1 MFYRKK
7 KELNK
12 TSVSKKN
19 LGGNFGSHNSTLSVL
34 QEQPTRDG
42 GLDVT
47 PPFPAS
53 LQDPQAPP
61 CPTTTCLLHP
71 RLATATNPPPVLGA
85 CLRRPTALSRH
96 ASAAGFP
103 LQAAGAWA
111 FSKTQGKGAS
121 LASSPTTEASEVGI
135 EVEDIPSLLRDV
147 ACFAEAVE
155 KLKEMVLGE
164 DRQIDNLSDRQLDR
178 RDLAQECL
186 GEVLRV
192 LRQVIGAYPLLNT
205 VETLTAAGTL
215 ISKVKGFSYKDSS
228 DMGKQD
234 FEKAIETMAVA
245 FSSSVSELLMGEV
258 DSSTL
263 LSLPLTERSRSMENL
278 YDLDSAQA
286 KDCQGRSD
294 QQDCCMLSGEQVDL
308 LLQCSEGGVDSALSY
323 AKAVSRYLKDV
334 ISYVEKR
341 TALEM
346 EFAKGL
352 QRLCQSCK
360 QSIAQPQM
368 PFFSIYSLA
377 LEQDLE
383 QSVGVQQTT
392 GSIHTVLQP
401 LMQCKQEHERRRR
414 ELGEQW
420 QRAQRK
426 LTDAESVMRKTRGS
440 YMIRCEE
447 YDKARGRAEEELQG
461 GAGGL
466 KALDRKKRL
475 EEEARTKAEEAEAVY
490 RACLSEA
497 EARHQEREQT
507 KGSTLRQIHDV
518 IRHTD
523 HTLRSCTVSYY
534 QLLHMQTAVLPVH
547 YQTLCESTKLYEP
560 GQQYAAHARHLHK
573 SPEDARHLYTS
584 TEDAR
589 HLYMSTEDAR
599 HLSNPEPA
607 AHYHFEP
614 YSSNHLSG
622 HTRHNSSNT
631 DVPISTETTPPTD
644 SPVSTETTPTTDS
657 PFSTE
662 TTPPTDSPISTE
674 TTSLTDSPISTETTP
689 TTDEDGGAEDGVTQ
703 RCGQGHQSHKS
714 WPSTMKDSDCLG
726 GVYGLESSS
735 TGHVPKASE
744 EEHDGNVTSFEQ
756 GTEPEVAAP
765 TGPFRNVGMSKAAKT
780 HRLRKLRTPAKCR
793 ECNSYVYFQGAEC
806 EECYLAC
813 HRRCLENLAIQCGH
827 KKLQGRL
834 SLFGRDFTQG
844 LGDPD
849 GVPLVIRKCITEIE
863 SRALRMKG
871 IYRVN
876 GVKTRVEK
884 LCQAFENG
892 KELVELSQAFPHD
905 ISNMLKLYLRQSLMG
920 LAKESLRSASPS
932 PDGGEVAGAAVL
944 ADLGAETPLEVLT
957 LVHSLRELM
966 LTELPQANTATLR
979 YIAQHL
985 RRVCECE
992 QENKMSPSNLGIVFG
1007 PTLMRPRPSGAT
1019 VALSSLVD
1027 YPHQARIVETLIVF
1041 YSTLFHDSSYG
1052 TPVSSL
1058 ALSQDGGGEEGRD
1071 CGGGGGV
1078 QGRDEGNKTD
1088 LKHHGGETPDNHT
1101 ERPVESD
1108 RGGTLSRSTH

>member
-1 MFYRKK
+1 MFSRKK

-12 TSVSKKN
+12 TSVLKKS
-19 LGGNFGSHNSTLSVL
+19 LGGNFGSHNSSLSVL
-34 QEQPTRDG
+34 QEQLTRDG
-42 GLDVT
+42 GLDV
-47 PPFPAS
+47 PLPLPAS
-53 LQDPQAPP
+53 LQDPP
-61 CPTTTCLLHP
+61 CPTTACLLRT
-71 RLATATNPPPVLGA
+71 RLATAASPSPVLGA

-96 ASAAGFP
+96 ASAAGLP

-121 LASSPTTEASEVGI
+121 WASSPTTEASDVGI

-155 KLKEMVLGE
+155 KLKEMVLWE

-228 DMGKQD
+228 AMGKQD

-278 YDLDSAQA
+278 YGLDSAQA

-294 QQDCCMLSGEQVDL
+294 QQHCC
-308 LLQCSEGGVDSALSY
+308 
-323 AKAVSRYLKDV
+323 K
-334 ISYVEKR
+334 
-341 TALEM
+341 M

-352 QRLCQSCK
+352 QRLCQSSK
-360 QSIAQPQM
+360 QSIAQM

-383 QSVGVQQTT
+383 QSVG
-392 GSIHTVLQP
+392 P

-426 LTDAESVMRKTRGS
+426 L
-440 YMIRCEE
+440 E
-447 YDKARGRAEEELQG
+447 YDKARGRVEEELQG
-461 GAGGL
+461 GGGGL

-475 EEEARTKAEEAEAVY
+475 EEEARIKAEEAEAVY
-490 RACLSEA
+490 RACISEA
-497 EARHQEREQT
+497 EAQHQEREQT

-534 QLLHMQTAVLPVH
+534 QLLHMQTAALPVH

-560 GQQYAAHARHLHK
+560 GQQYAAHARHLHN

-589 HLYMSTEDAR
+589 HLYTSTEDARHLYTSTEDAR

-607 AHYHFEP
+607 AHYRFKP
-614 YSSNHLSG
+614 YSSNQLSG
-622 HTRHNSSNT
+622 RTRHNSSNT
-631 DVPISTETTPPTD
+631 DAPISM
-644 SPVSTETTPTTDS
+644 ETTPTTDA
-657 PFSTE
+657 
-662 TTPPTDSPISTE
+662 PISTE
-674 TTSLTDSPISTETTP
+674 TIP
-689 TTDEDGGAEDGVTQ
+689 TTDEEGGAGDGVTQ
-703 RCGQGHQSHKS
+703 RHGQGHQSHKS
-714 WPSTMKDSDCLG
+714 WPSTMRDSDSLG

-735 TGHVPKASE
+735 TGHVTKANE
-744 EEHDGNVTSFEQ
+744 ELEEHDGNVTSFEQ
-756 GTEPEVAAP
+756 EPEMAVP
-765 TGPFRNVGMSKAAKT
+765 TVTFRNVGMSKAAKT
-780 HRLRKLRTPAKCR
+780 HRFRKLRTPAKCR

-813 HRRCLENLAIQCGH
+813 HRRCLESLAIQCGH

-834 SLFGRDFTQG
+834 LLFGRDFTQG

-849 GVPLVIRKCITEIE
+849 
-863 SRALRMKG
+863 
-871 IYRVN
+871 
-876 GVKTRVEK
+876 
-884 LCQAFENG
+884 
-892 KELVELSQAFPHD
+892 ELVELSQAFPHD
-905 ISNMLKLYLRQSLMG
+905 ISNMLKLYLRQLPEPILPFHLYPSLMG

-1019 VALSSLVD
+1019 VSLSSLVD

-1041 YSTLFHDSSYG
+1041 YSTLFHDCSNG
-1052 TPVSSL
+1052 TQVSPS
-1058 ALSQDGGGEEGRD
+1058 ALSQDGGEEEERD
-1071 CGGGGGV
+1071 CGGGA
-1078 QGRDEGNKTD
+1078 QGSIDKGDNRTD
-1088 LKHHGGETPDNHT
+1088 AK
-1101 ERPVESD
+1101 
-1108 RGGTLSRSTH
+1108 

>member
-1 MFYRKK
+1 MFNRKK

-19 LGGNFGSHNSTLSVL
+19 L
-34 QEQPTRDG
+34 
-42 GLDVT
+42 
-47 PPFPAS
+47 
-53 LQDPQAPP
+53 APP

-71 RLATATNPPPVLGA
+71 RLATATSPPPVLGA

-164 DRQIDNLSDRQLDR
+164 DRQLDR

-278 YDLDSAQA
+278 YGLDSAQA
-286 KDCQGRSD
+286 KDL
-294 QQDCCMLSGEQVDL
+294 LSGEQVDL

-426 LTDAESVMRKTRGS
+426 LTDAESGMRKTRGS

-490 RACLSEA
+490 RACISEA

-573 SPEDARHLYTS
+573 SPED
-584 TEDAR
+584 
-589 HLYMSTEDAR
+589 
-599 HLSNPEPA
+599 PA

-614 YSSNHLSG
+614 YSSNQLIRTFHYGASFE
-622 HTRHNSSNT
+622 SSL
-631 DVPISTETTPPTD
+631 VVCVLIE
-644 SPVSTETTPTTDS
+644 
-657 PFSTE
+657 
-662 TTPPTDSPISTE
+662 
-674 TTSLTDSPISTETTP
+674 
-689 TTDEDGGAEDGVTQ
+689 
-703 RCGQGHQSHKS
+703 GQGHQSHKS

-726 GVYGLESSS
+726 GVYG
-735 TGHVPKASE
+735 
-744 EEHDGNVTSFEQ
+744 
-756 GTEPEVAAP
+756 TEPEIAVP

-905 ISNMLKLYLRQSLMG
+905 ISNMLKLYLRQLPEPILPFHLYQSLMG

-932 PDGGEVAGAAVL
+932 PDGGEVAGTAVL

-1041 YSTLFHDSSYG
+1041 YSTLFHDSSYD
-1052 TPVSSL
+1052 TPVSPL
-1058 ALSQDGGGEEGRD
+1058 ALSQVRKYNYGPRESGRAVATKQIEEKDAYKNIYIHFFYLTRQ
-1071 CGGGGGV
+1071 V
-1078 QGRDEGNKTD
+1078 
-1088 LKHHGGETPDNHT
+1088 
-1101 ERPVESD
+1101 S
-1108 RGGTLSRSTH
+1108 

>member
-42 GLDVT
+42 GLDVP

-71 RLATATNPPPVLGA
+71 RLATATSPPPVLGA

-278 YDLDSAQA
+278 YGLDSAQA

-323 AKAVSRYLKDV
+323 AKAVSRYLKDI

-426 LTDAESVMRKTRGS
+426 LTDAESGMRKTRGS

-490 RACLSEA
+490 RACISEA

-560 GQQYAAHARHLHK
+560 GQQYAAHVRHLHK

-622 HTRHNSSNT
+622 HIRHNSSNT
-631 DVPISTETTPPTD
+631 DVPISMETTPPMD
-644 SPVSTETTPTTDS
+644 SPI
-657 PFSTE
+657 STE

-674 TTSLTDSPISTETTP
+674 TTPPTDSPISMETTPPTDSPISTETTPPTDSPISTETTP

-703 RCGQGHQSHKS
+703 RCGHI
-714 WPSTMKDSDCLG
+714 
-726 GVYGLESSS
+726 
-735 TGHVPKASE
+735 PKASE

-756 GTEPEVAAP
+756 GTEPEIAVP

-793 ECNSYVYFQGAEC
+793 GCNSYVYFQGAEC

-834 SLFGRDFTQG
+834 LLFGRDFTQG

-905 ISNMLKLYLRQSLMG
+905 ISNMLKLYLRQLPEPILPFHLYQSLMG

-1041 YSTLFHDSSYG
+1041 YSTLFHDSPYG
-1052 TPVSSL
+1052 TPVSPL
-1058 ALSQDGGGEEGRD
+1058 ALSQDSGGEEGRD
-1071 CGGGGGV
+1071 CGGGV

-1088 LKHHGGETPDNHT
+1088 LKHDGGETPDNHT

>member
-42 GLDVT
+42 GLDVP

-71 RLATATNPPPVLGA
+71 RLATATSPPPVLGA

-164 DRQIDNLSDRQLDR
+164 DRQLDR

-278 YDLDSAQA
+278 YGLDSAQA

-323 AKAVSRYLKDV
+323 AKAVSRYLKDI

-346 EFAKGL
+346 EFAKEHT
-352 QRLCQSCK
+352 QINTHTDIR
-360 QSIAQPQM
+360 M

-426 LTDAESVMRKTRGS
+426 LTDAESGMRKTRGS

-490 RACLSEA
+490 RACISEA

-560 GQQYAAHARHLHK
+560 GQQYAAHVRHLHK

-599 HLSNPEPA
+599 HLSNPETF
-607 AHYHFEP
+607 HYGASFE
-614 YSSNHLSG
+614 SSL
-622 HTRHNSSNT
+622 
-631 DVPISTETTPPTD
+631 VVCVLIE
-644 SPVSTETTPTTDS
+644 
-657 PFSTE
+657 
-662 TTPPTDSPISTE
+662 
-674 TTSLTDSPISTETTP
+674 
-689 TTDEDGGAEDGVTQ
+689 
-703 RCGQGHQSHKS
+703 GQGHQSHKS

-726 GVYGLESSS
+726 GVYGQESSS
-735 TGHVPKASE
+735 TG
-744 EEHDGNVTSFEQ
+744 
-756 GTEPEVAAP
+756 TEPEIAVP

-793 ECNSYVYFQGAEC
+793 GCNSYVYFQGAEC

-834 SLFGRDFTQG
+834 LLFGRDFTQG

-905 ISNMLKLYLRQSLMG
+905 ISNMLKLYLRQLPEPILPFHLYQSLMG

-1041 YSTLFHDSSYG
+1041 YSTLFHDSPYG
-1052 TPVSSL
+1052 TPVSPL
-1058 ALSQDGGGEEGRD
+1058 ALSQVSERLWVRQITTLRDQWNQTEE
-1071 CGGGGGV
+1071 
-1078 QGRDEGNKTD
+1078 EPSAAAPTD
-1088 LKHHGGETPDNHT
+1088 PLWT
-1101 ERPVESD
+1101 
-1108 RGGTLSRSTH
+1108 

>member
-19 LGGNFGSHNSTLSVL
+19 LGGHFGSHNSTLSVL

-42 GLDVT
+42 GLDVP
-47 PPFPAS
+47 PPFPVS
-53 LQDPQAPP
+53 PQDPQAPP

-71 RLATATNPPPVLGA
+71 RLATATSPPPVLGA

-96 ASAAGFP
+96 ASVAGFP

-121 LASSPTTEASEVGI
+121 LASSPTTEASEVSI

-164 DRQIDNLSDRQLDR
+164 DRQIDNLSDRQVDR

-215 ISKVKGFSYKDSS
+215 ISKVKGFSYKDNS

-278 YDLDSAQA
+278 YGLDSAQA

-323 AKAVSRYLKDV
+323 AKAVSRYLKDI

-426 LTDAESVMRKTRGS
+426 LTDAESGMRKTRGS

-447 YDKARGRAEEELQG
+447 YDKARGRAEEEQQG

-490 RACLSEA
+490 RACISEA

-584 TEDAR
+584 PEDARHSYTSTEDARHLYTSTEDARHLYTSTEDAR

-644 SPVSTETTPTTDS
+644 SPLSTETTPPTDS
-657 PFSTE
+657 PLSTE
-662 TTPPTDSPISTE
+662 TTPPTDSPISM
-674 TTSLTDSPISTETTP
+674 ETTP

-703 RCGQGHQSHKS
+703 RCG
-714 WPSTMKDSDCLG
+714 
-726 GVYGLESSS
+726 
-735 TGHVPKASE
+735 HVPKASE
-744 EEHDGNVTSFEQ
+744 EEHDGNITSFEQ
-756 GTEPEVAAP
+756 GTEPEIAVP

-806 EECYLAC
+806 DECYLAC

-905 ISNMLKLYLRQSLMG
+905 ISNMLKLYLRQ
-920 LAKESLRSASPS
+920 
-932 PDGGEVAGAAVL
+932 
-944 ADLGAETPLEVLT
+944 
-957 LVHSLRELM
+957 
-966 LTELPQANTATLR
+966 
-979 YIAQHL
+979 
-985 RRVCECE
+985 
-992 QENKMSPSNLGIVFG
+992 
-1007 PTLMRPRPSGAT
+1007 PRW
-1019 VALSSLVD
+1019 
-1027 YPHQARIVETLIVF
+1027 R
-1041 YSTLFHDSSYG
+1041 
-1052 TPVSSL
+1052 
-1058 ALSQDGGGEEGRD
+1058 
-1071 CGGGGGV
+1071 
-1078 QGRDEGNKTD
+1078 
-1088 LKHHGGETPDNHT
+1088 
-1101 ERPVESD
+1101 
-1108 RGGTLSRSTH
+1108 

>member
-12 TSVSKKN
+12 TSVSKKS
-19 LGGNFGSHNSTLSVL
+19 LGGNFGSHNSSLSVL

-42 GLDVT
+42 GLDV
-47 PPFPAS
+47 PLPFPAS

-71 RLATATNPPPVLGA
+71 RLATAASPPPVLGA

-121 LASSPTTEASEVGI
+121 LTSSPTTEASEVGI
-135 EVEDIPSLLRDV
+135 EVEDIPALLRDV

-278 YDLDSAQA
+278 YGLDSAQA

-341 TALEM
+341 TVLEM

-426 LTDAESVMRKTRGS
+426 QTDAESSMRKARGS
-440 YMIRCEE
+440 YVIRCEE

-490 RACLSEA
+490 RACISEA

-534 QLLHMQTAVLPVH
+534 QLLHMQTAALPVH

-573 SPEDARHLYTS
+573 SPEDARHLHKS
-584 TEDAR
+584 PEDAR
-589 HLYMSTEDAR
+589 HLYTSTEDAR
-599 HLSNPEPA
+599 HLSNPEPE

-622 HTRHNSSNT
+622 RTRHNSSNT

-644 SPVSTETTPTTDS
+644 A
-657 PFSTE
+657 
-662 TTPPTDSPISTE
+662 
-674 TTSLTDSPISTETTP
+674 PISTETTP
-689 TTDEDGGAEDGVTQ
+689 TTDEEGGAEDGVTQ
-703 RCGQGHQSHKS
+703 RCG
-714 WPSTMKDSDCLG
+714 
-726 GVYGLESSS
+726 
-735 TGHVPKASE
+735 HVPKANE
-744 EEHDGNVTSFEQ
+744 ELEEHDGNVTSFEQ
-756 GTEPEVAAP
+756 EPEMAVP

-813 HRRCLENLAIQCGH
+813 HRHCLESLAIQCGH

-905 ISNMLKLYLRQSLMG
+905 ISNMLKLYLRQLPEPIFPFHLYPSLMG

-985 RRVCECE
+985 CRVSECE

-1041 YSTLFHDSSYG
+1041 YSTLFHDGS
-1052 TPVSSL
+1052 PVSPL

-1071 CGGGGGV
+1071 
-1078 QGRDEGNKTD
+1078 KTESQHD
-1088 LKHHGGETPDNHT
+1088 GGETPDNHT

-1108 RGGTLSRSTH
+1108 

>member
-12 TSVSKKN
+12 TSVSKKS
-19 LGGNFGSHNSTLSVL
+19 LGGNFGSHNSSLSVL

-42 GLDVT
+42 GLDV
-47 PPFPAS
+47 PLPFPAS

-71 RLATATNPPPVLGA
+71 RLATAASPPPVLGA

-121 LASSPTTEASEVGI
+121 LAPSPTTEALEVGI
-135 EVEDIPSLLRDV
+135 EVEDIPALLRDV

-278 YDLDSAQA
+278 YGLDSAQA

-341 TALEM
+341 TVLEM

-360 QSIAQPQM
+360 QSIAQLQM

-426 LTDAESVMRKTRGS
+426 QTDAESSMRKARGS
-440 YMIRCEE
+440 YVIRCEE

-490 RACLSEA
+490 RACISEA

-534 QLLHMQTAVLPVH
+534 QLLHMQTAALPVH

-589 HLYMSTEDAR
+589 HL
-599 HLSNPEPA
+599 SNPEPV

-622 HTRHNSSNT
+622 RTRHNSSNT

-644 SPVSTETTPTTDS
+644 APISTDTTPTTYEES
-657 PFSTE
+657 
-662 TTPPTDSPISTE
+662 
-674 TTSLTDSPISTETTP
+674 
-689 TTDEDGGAEDGVTQ
+689 GAEDGVTQ
-703 RCGQGHQSHKS
+703 RCG
-714 WPSTMKDSDCLG
+714 
-726 GVYGLESSS
+726 
-735 TGHVPKASE
+735 HVPKANE
-744 EEHDGNVTSFEQ
+744 ELEEHDGNVTSFEQ
-756 GTEPEVAAP
+756 EPEMAVP

-813 HRRCLENLAIQCGH
+813 HRRCLESLAIQCGH

-863 SRALRMKG
+863 SRALMMKG

-905 ISNMLKLYLRQSLMG
+905 ISNMLKLYLRQLPEPIFPFHLYPSLMG

-944 ADLGAETPLEVLT
+944 ADLGAETPLEVLN

-966 LTELPQANTATLR
+966 LTELPHANTATLR

-985 RRVCECE
+985 CRVCECE

-1041 YSTLFHDSSYG
+1041 YSTLFHDGSNG
-1052 TPVSSL
+1052 TPVSPL
-1058 ALSQDGGGEEGRD
+1058 ALSQSQDGGGEEGRD
-1071 CGGGGGV
+1071 
-1078 QGRDEGNKTD
+1078 EGDKTD
-1088 LKHHGGETPDNHT
+1088 SQHDGGETPDNHT

-1108 RGGTLSRSTH
+1108 

>member
-12 TSVSKKN
+12 NSVSKKS
-19 LGGNFGSHNSTLSVL
+19 LGGNFGSNNSSLSVL

-42 GLDVT
+42 GLDV
-47 PPFPAS
+47 PLPFPAS

-61 CPTTTCLLHP
+61 CPTTPCLLHP
-71 RLATATNPPPVLGA
+71 RLATAASPPLVLGA
-85 CLRRPTALSRH
+85 CLRWPTALSRH

-121 LASSPTTEASEVGI
+121 LASSPTTEASEAGI

-164 DRQIDNLSDRQLDR
+164 DRQIDNFSDRQLDR

-228 DMGKQD
+228 DMGNQD

-278 YDLDSAQA
+278 YGSAQA

-294 QQDCCMLSGEQVDL
+294 QQDFRMLSGEQVDL
-308 LLQCSEGGVDSALSY
+308 LLHCSEGGLDSALSY

-401 LMQCKQEHERRRR
+401 LMQCKQENERRCR

-420 QRAQRK
+420 QRAQKK
-426 LTDAESVMRKTRGS
+426 LTDAESSMRKARGS

-475 EEEARTKAEEAEAVY
+475 EEEARTKAEEAEAAY
-490 RACLSEA
+490 RACISEA

-534 QLLHMQTAVLPVH
+534 QLLHMQTAALPVH

-560 GQQYAAHARHLHK
+560 GQQYAAHARHLHTSPEDARHLYK
-573 SPEDARHLYTS
+573 SPEDARHLHTSPEDARHLYTS

-589 HLYMSTEDAR
+589 HL
-599 HLSNPEPA
+599 SNPEPV

-614 YSSNHLSG
+614 YSNHLSG
-622 HTRHNSSNT
+622 PIRHNSSNT
-631 DVPISTETTPPTD
+631 DVPISTETTPPAD
-644 SPVSTETTPTTDS
+644 A
-657 PFSTE
+657 
-662 TTPPTDSPISTE
+662 
-674 TTSLTDSPISTETTP
+674 PISTETTP
-689 TTDEDGGAEDGVTQ
+689 TTDEEGGPEDGVTQ
-703 RCGQGHQSHKS
+703 RCG
-714 WPSTMKDSDCLG
+714 
-726 GVYGLESSS
+726 
-735 TGHVPKASE
+735 HVPKTNE
-744 EEHDGNVTSFEQ
+744 ELEEHDGNGTLFEQ
-756 GTEPEVAAP
+756 GTEPEMAIP
-765 TGPFRNVGMSKAAKT
+765 IGPFRNVGMSKAAKT
-780 HRLRKLRTPAKCR
+780 HHLRKLRTPAKCR

-813 HRRCLENLAIQCGH
+813 HRRCLESLAIQCGH

-905 ISNMLKLYLRQSLMG
+905 ISNMFKLYLRQLPEPILPFHLYPSLMG

-932 PDGGEVAGAAVL
+932 PVGGEVAGAAVL

-1041 YSTLFHDSSYG
+1041 YSTLFHDGSNG
-1052 TPVSSL
+1052 TTVSPS
-1058 ALSQDGGGEEGRD
+1058 ARARTVEGRD
-1071 CGGGGGV
+1071 CGGG
-1078 QGRDEGNKTD
+1078 DEGDKTD
-1088 LKHHGGETPDNHT
+1088 SQHDGGETPDNHT

-1108 RGGTLSRSTH
+1108 

>member
-19 LGGNFGSHNSTLSVL
+19 LGGNFGSHNSS
-34 QEQPTRDG
+34 EQPTRDG
-42 GLDVT
+42 GLDVP

-71 RLATATNPPPVLGA
+71 RLATATSPPPVLGA

-164 DRQIDNLSDRQLDR
+164 DRQLDR

-278 YDLDSAQA
+278 YGLDSAQA
-286 KDCQGRSD
+286 KDWSD

-426 LTDAESVMRKTRGS
+426 LTDAESGMRKTRGS

-490 RACLSEA
+490 RACISEA

-589 HLYMSTEDAR
+589 HL
-599 HLSNPEPA
+599 SNPEPA

-631 DVPISTETTPPTD
+631 DVPISTETTPP
-644 SPVSTETTPTTDS
+644 
-657 PFSTE
+657 
-662 TTPPTDSPISTE
+662 
-674 TTSLTDSPISTETTP
+674 TDSPISTETTP

-756 GTEPEVAAP
+756 GTEPEIAVP

-905 ISNMLKLYLRQSLMG
+905 ISNMLKLYLRQLPEPILPFHLYQSLMG

-932 PDGGEVAGAAVL
+932 PDGGEVAGTAVL

-1041 YSTLFHDSSYG
+1041 YSTLFHDSSYD
-1052 TPVSSL
+1052 TPVSPL
-1058 ALSQDGGGEEGRD
+1058 ALSQ
-1071 CGGGGGV
+1071 V
-1078 QGRDEGNKTD
+1078 S
-1088 LKHHGGETPDNHT
+1088 
-1101 ERPVESD
+1101 ERLWV
-1108 RGGTLSRSTH
+1108 

>member
-1 MFYRKK
+1 MFSRKK

-12 TSVSKKN
+12 TSVLKKS
-19 LGGNFGSHNSTLSVL
+19 LGGNFGSHNSSLSVL
-34 QEQPTRDG
+34 QEQLTRDG
-42 GLDVT
+42 GLDV
-47 PPFPAS
+47 PLPLPAS
-53 LQDPQAPP
+53 LQDPP
-61 CPTTTCLLHP
+61 CPTTACLLRT
-71 RLATATNPPPVLGA
+71 RLATAASPSPVLGA

-96 ASAAGFP
+96 ASAAGLP

-121 LASSPTTEASEVGI
+121 WASSPTTEASDVGI

-155 KLKEMVLGE
+155 KLKEMVLWE

-228 DMGKQD
+228 AMGKQD

-278 YDLDSAQA
+278 YGLDSAQA

-294 QQDCCMLSGEQVDL
+294 QQHCCMLSGEQVDL

-323 AKAVSRYLKDV
+323 AKAVSRYMKDV

-341 TALEM
+341 SALEM

-352 QRLCQSCK
+352 QRLCQSSK

-426 LTDAESVMRKTRGS
+426 LTDAESSMRKARGS
-440 YMIRCEE
+440 YVIRCEE
-447 YDKARGRAEEELQG
+447 YDKARGRVEEELQG
-461 GAGGL
+461 GGGGL

-475 EEEARTKAEEAEAVY
+475 EEEARIKAEEAEAVY
-490 RACLSEA
+490 RACISEA
-497 EARHQEREQT
+497 EAQHQEREQT

-534 QLLHMQTAVLPVH
+534 QLLHMQTAALPVH

-560 GQQYAAHARHLHK
+560 GQQYAAHARHLHN

-589 HLYMSTEDAR
+589 HLYTSTEDTRHLYTSTEDAR

-607 AHYHFEP
+607 AHYRFKP
-614 YSSNHLSG
+614 YSSNQLSG
-622 HTRHNSSNT
+622 RTRHNSSNT
-631 DVPISTETTPPTD
+631 DAPISM
-644 SPVSTETTPTTDS
+644 ETTPTTDA
-657 PFSTE
+657 
-662 TTPPTDSPISTE
+662 PISTE
-674 TTSLTDSPISTETTP
+674 TIP
-689 TTDEDGGAEDGVTQ
+689 TTDEEGGAGDGVTQ
-703 RCGQGHQSHKS
+703 RHGQGHQSHKS
-714 WPSTMKDSDCLG
+714 WPSTMRDSDSLG

-735 TGHVPKASE
+735 TGHVTKANE
-744 EEHDGNVTSFEQ
+744 ELEEHDGNVTSFEQ
-756 GTEPEVAAP
+756 EPEMAVP
-765 TGPFRNVGMSKAAKT
+765 TVTFRNVGMSKAAKT
-780 HRLRKLRTPAKCR
+780 HRFRKLRTPAKCR

-813 HRRCLENLAIQCGH
+813 HRRCLESLAIQCGH

-834 SLFGRDFTQG
+834 LLFGRDFTQG

-863 SRALRMKG
+863 SRALSMKG

-905 ISNMLKLYLRQSLMG
+905 ISNMLKLYLRQLPEPILPFHLYPSLMG

-1019 VALSSLVD
+1019 VSLSSLVD

-1041 YSTLFHDSSYG
+1041 YSTLFHDCSNG
-1052 TPVSSL
+1052 TQVSPS
-1058 ALSQDGGGEEGRD
+1058 ALSQDGGEEEERD
-1071 CGGGGGV
+1071 CGGGA
-1078 QGRDEGNKTD
+1078 QGSIDKGDNRTD
-1088 LKHHGGETPDNHT
+1088 AK
-1101 ERPVESD
+1101 
-1108 RGGTLSRSTH
+1108 

>member
-1 MFYRKK
+1 MFNRKK

-19 LGGNFGSHNSTLSVL
+19 LVGNFGSHNSSLSVL

-42 GLDVT
+42 GLDVP

-71 RLATATNPPPVLGA
+71 RLATATSPPPVLGA

-278 YDLDSAQA
+278 YGLDSAQA

-426 LTDAESVMRKTRGS
+426 LTDAESGMRKTRGS

-490 RACLSEA
+490 RACISEA

-589 HLYMSTEDAR
+589 HL
-599 HLSNPEPA
+599 SNPEPA

-644 SPVSTETTPTTDS
+644 SPI
-657 PFSTE
+657 STE

-674 TTSLTDSPISTETTP
+674 TMP

-703 RCGQGHQSHKS
+703 RC
-714 WPSTMKDSDCLG
+714 
-726 GVYGLESSS
+726 
-735 TGHVPKASE
+735 GHVPKASE

-756 GTEPEVAAP
+756 GTEPEIAVP

-905 ISNMLKLYLRQSLMG
+905 ISNMLKLYLRQLPEPILPFHLYQSLMG

-932 PDGGEVAGAAVL
+932 PDGGEVAGTAVL

-1041 YSTLFHDSSYG
+1041 YSTLFHDSSYD
-1052 TPVSSL
+1052 TPVSPL
-1058 ALSQDGGGEEGRD
+1058 ALSQ
-1071 CGGGGGV
+1071 V
-1078 QGRDEGNKTD
+1078 S
-1088 LKHHGGETPDNHT
+1088 
-1101 ERPVESD
+1101 ERLWV
-1108 RGGTLSRSTH
+1108 

>member
-42 GLDVT
+42 GMDVP
-47 PPFPAS
+47 PPFPVS

-71 RLATATNPPPVLGA
+71 RLATATSPPPVLGA

-103 LQAAGAWA
+103 LEAAGAWA

-192 LRQVIGAYPLLNT
+192 LRQVIGVYPLLNT

-278 YDLDSAQA
+278 YGLDSAQA

-323 AKAVSRYLKDV
+323 AKAVSRYLKDI

-426 LTDAESVMRKTRGS
+426 LTDAESGMRKTRGS

-490 RACLSEA
+490 RACISEA

-622 HTRHNSSNT
+622 HIRHNSSNT

-644 SPVSTETTPTTDS
+644 SPI
-657 PFSTE
+657 STE
-662 TTPPTDSPISTE
+662 TTPP
-674 TTSLTDSPISTETTP
+674 TDSPISTETTP

-726 GVYGLESSS
+726 GVYGLESSC

-756 GTEPEVAAP
+756 GTEPEIAIP

-793 ECNSYVYFQGAEC
+793 ECNSYAYFQGAEC

-844 LGDPD
+844 LGDPE

-905 ISNMLKLYLRQSLMG
+905 ISNMLKLYLRQLPEPILPFHLYQSLMG

-1052 TPVSSL
+1052 TPVSPL

-1088 LKHHGGETPDNHT
+1088 LIHDGGETPDNHT

-1108 RGGTLSRSTH
+1108 

>member
-42 GLDVT
+42 GLDVP

-71 RLATATNPPPVLGA
+71 RLATATSPPPVLGA

-278 YDLDSAQA
+278 YGLDSAQA
-286 KDCQGRSD
+286 KDCQGR
-294 QQDCCMLSGEQVDL
+294 MLSGEQVDL

-323 AKAVSRYLKDV
+323 AKAVSRYLKDI

-426 LTDAESVMRKTRGS
+426 LTDAESGMRKTRGS

-490 RACLSEA
+490 RACISEA

-560 GQQYAAHARHLHK
+560 GQQYAAHVRHLHK
-573 SPEDARHLYTS
+573 K
-584 TEDAR
+584 
-589 HLYMSTEDAR
+589 
-599 HLSNPEPA
+599 PA

-614 YSSNHLSG
+614 YSSNQLEPRSKIRTFHYGASFE
-622 HTRHNSSNT
+622 SSL
-631 DVPISTETTPPTD
+631 VVCVLIE
-644 SPVSTETTPTTDS
+644 
-657 PFSTE
+657 
-662 TTPPTDSPISTE
+662 
-674 TTSLTDSPISTETTP
+674 
-689 TTDEDGGAEDGVTQ
+689 
-703 RCGQGHQSHKS
+703 GQGHQSHKS

-726 GVYGLESSS
+726 GVYGQESSS
-735 TGHVPKASE
+735 TG
-744 EEHDGNVTSFEQ
+744 
-756 GTEPEVAAP
+756 TEPEIAVP

-793 ECNSYVYFQGAEC
+793 GCNSYVYFQGAEC

-834 SLFGRDFTQG
+834 LLFGRDFTQG

-905 ISNMLKLYLRQSLMG
+905 ISNMLKLYLRQLPEPILPFHLYQSLMG

-1041 YSTLFHDSSYG
+1041 YSTLFHDSPYG
-1052 TPVSSL
+1052 TPVSPL
-1058 ALSQDGGGEEGRD
+1058 ALSQ
-1071 CGGGGGV
+1071 V
-1078 QGRDEGNKTD
+1078 S
-1088 LKHHGGETPDNHT
+1088 
-1101 ERPVESD
+1101 ERLWV
-1108 RGGTLSRSTH
+1108 

>member
-19 LGGNFGSHNSTLSVL
+19 LGGHFGSHNSTLSVL

-42 GLDVT
+42 GLDVP
-47 PPFPAS
+47 PPFPVS
-53 LQDPQAPP
+53 PQDPQAPP

-71 RLATATNPPPVLGA
+71 RLATATSPPPVLGA

-96 ASAAGFP
+96 ASVAGFP

-121 LASSPTTEASEVGI
+121 LASSPTTEASEVSI

-164 DRQIDNLSDRQLDR
+164 DRQIDNLSDRQVDR

-215 ISKVKGFSYKDSS
+215 ISKVKGFSYKDNS

-278 YDLDSAQA
+278 YGLDSAQA

-323 AKAVSRYLKDV
+323 AKAVSRYLKDI

-426 LTDAESVMRKTRGS
+426 LTDAESGMRKTRGS

-447 YDKARGRAEEELQG
+447 YDKARGRAEEEQQG

-490 RACLSEA
+490 RACISEA

-584 TEDAR
+584 PEDARHSYTSTEDARHLYTSTEDARHLYTSTEDAR

-644 SPVSTETTPTTDS
+644 SPLSTETTPPTDS
-657 PFSTE
+657 PLSTE
-662 TTPPTDSPISTE
+662 TTPPTDSPISM
-674 TTSLTDSPISTETTP
+674 ETTP

-703 RCGQGHQSHKS
+703 RCG
-714 WPSTMKDSDCLG
+714 
-726 GVYGLESSS
+726 
-735 TGHVPKASE
+735 HVPKASE
-744 EEHDGNVTSFEQ
+744 EEHDGNITSFEQ
-756 GTEPEVAAP
+756 GTEPEIAVP

-806 EECYLAC
+806 DECYLAC

-920 LAKESLRSASPS
+920 LAKESLRSVSPS
-932 PDGGEVAGAAVL
+932 PDGGEVARAAVL

-1052 TPVSSL
+1052 TPVSPL

-1088 LKHHGGETPDNHT
+1088 LKHDGGETPDNHT

>member
-1 MFYRKK
+1 MFNRKK

-19 LGGNFGSHNSTLSVL
+19 L
-34 QEQPTRDG
+34 
-42 GLDVT
+42 
-47 PPFPAS
+47 
-53 LQDPQAPP
+53 APP

-71 RLATATNPPPVLGA
+71 RLATATSPPPVLGA

-164 DRQIDNLSDRQLDR
+164 DRQLDR

-278 YDLDSAQA
+278 YGLDSAQA
-286 KDCQGRSD
+286 KDCQGR
-294 QQDCCMLSGEQVDL
+294 MLSGEQVDL

-426 LTDAESVMRKTRGS
+426 LTDAESGMRKTRGS

-490 RACLSEA
+490 RACISEA

-573 SPEDARHLYTS
+573 SPED
-584 TEDAR
+584 
-589 HLYMSTEDAR
+589 
-599 HLSNPEPA
+599 PA

-614 YSSNHLSG
+614 YSSNQLIRTFHYGASFE
-622 HTRHNSSNT
+622 SSL
-631 DVPISTETTPPTD
+631 VVCVLIE
-644 SPVSTETTPTTDS
+644 
-657 PFSTE
+657 
-662 TTPPTDSPISTE
+662 
-674 TTSLTDSPISTETTP
+674 
-689 TTDEDGGAEDGVTQ
+689 
-703 RCGQGHQSHKS
+703 GQGHQSHKS

-735 TGHVPKASE
+735 I
-744 EEHDGNVTSFEQ
+744 
-756 GTEPEVAAP
+756 GTEPEIAVP

-905 ISNMLKLYLRQSLMG
+905 ISNMLKLYLRQLPEPILPFHLYQSLMG

-932 PDGGEVAGAAVL
+932 PDGGEVAGTAVL

-1041 YSTLFHDSSYG
+1041 YSTLFHDSSYD
-1052 TPVSSL
+1052 TPVSPL
-1058 ALSQDGGGEEGRD
+1058 ALSQVSERLWTEE
-1071 CGGGGGV
+1071 
-1078 QGRDEGNKTD
+1078 EPSAPTD
-1088 LKHHGGETPDNHT
+1088 PLWT
-1101 ERPVESD
+1101 
-1108 RGGTLSRSTH
+1108 

>member
-12 TSVSKKN
+12 TSVSKKS
-19 LGGNFGSHNSTLSVL
+19 LGENFGSHNSS
-34 QEQPTRDG
+34 EQPTRDG
-42 GLDVT
+42 GLDV
-47 PPFPAS
+47 PLPFPAS

-71 RLATATNPPPVLGA
+71 RLATAASPPPVLGA

-228 DMGKQD
+228 DMVKQD

-278 YDLDSAQA
+278 YGLDSAQA

-426 LTDAESVMRKTRGS
+426 LTDAESGMRKARGS
-440 YMIRCEE
+440 YMFRCEE

-490 RACLSEA
+490 RAWISEA

-534 QLLHMQTAVLPVH
+534 QLLHMQTAALPVH

-560 GQQYAAHARHLHK
+560 GQQYAAHARHLLHK
-573 SPEDARHLYTS
+573 SPEDARHLNTS
-584 TEDAR
+584 TEDAK
-589 HLYMSTEDAR
+589 

-622 HTRHNSSNT
+622 RTRHNSSNT

-644 SPVSTETTPTTDS
+644 A
-657 PFSTE
+657 
-662 TTPPTDSPISTE
+662 
-674 TTSLTDSPISTETTP
+674 PISTETTP
-689 TTDEDGGAEDGVTQ
+689 TTDEEGGAEDGVTQ

-735 TGHVPKASE
+735 TGSIPKANE
-744 EEHDGNVTSFEQ
+744 ELEEHDGNVTSFEQ
-756 GTEPEVAAP
+756 GREPEMAVP

-793 ECNSYVYFQGAEC
+793 KCNSYVYFQGAEC

-813 HRRCLENLAIQCGH
+813 HRRCLESLAIQCGH

-905 ISNMLKLYLRQSLMG
+905 ISNMLKLYLRQLPEPILPFHLYPFLMG

-932 PDGGEVAGAAVL
+932 PDGGEVAGSAVL

-1041 YSTLFHDSSYG
+1041 YSTLFHDSSNG
-1052 TPVSSL
+1052 TPVSPL
-1058 ALSQDGGGEEGRD
+1058 TLSQDGGGEGRD

-1078 QGRDEGNKTD
+1078 QGRDKTD
-1088 LKHHGGETPDNHT
+1088 SQHDGGEIPENHT

-1108 RGGTLSRSTH
+1108 